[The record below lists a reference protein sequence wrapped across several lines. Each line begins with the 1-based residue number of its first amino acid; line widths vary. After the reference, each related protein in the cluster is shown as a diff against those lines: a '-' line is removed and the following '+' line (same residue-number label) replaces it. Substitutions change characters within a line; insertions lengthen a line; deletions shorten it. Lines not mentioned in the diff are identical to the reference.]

1 MIRKIGFCLVLI
13 GQLFMIAAM
22 CIVAYNIWDEVQ
34 TKDYTLT
41 VAECVEEMIDNAA
54 EEAAEEIPAY
64 VLNPEM
70 EMPEKEIDGCMY
82 VGKLEIP
89 AYELNLPVISQ
100 WSYPKLRMAP
110 CRYEGSAYLD
120 NLIISAHNYNSHFG
134 NLKNLQMGDLI
145 VFTDMDGNVF
155 EYRVAERETLM
166 PTAIEEMKSGDWDLT
181 LFTCTLGGQY
191 RVTVRCERIKE

>member
-82 VGKLEIP
+82 VGNWKF
-89 AYELNLPVISQ
+89 
-100 WSYPKLRMAP
+100 R
-110 CRYEGSAYLD
+110 
-120 NLIISAHNYNSHFG
+120 
-134 NLKNLQMGDLI
+134 
-145 VFTDMDGNVF
+145 
-155 EYRVAERETLM
+155 LM
-166 PTAIEEMKSGDWDLT
+166 N
-181 LFTCTLGGQY
+181 
-191 RVTVRCERIKE
+191 